1 MNTPET
7 IMHWLQL
14 HYIELC
20 ATVTGFLYILFTI
33 REKILLWLFGII
45 SSALYVL
52 VFYHSSIY
60 AYALL
65 YIYYVIIG
73 IYGWYNWSH
82 RTGGSGQATERLAI
96 HGASPGVLTT
106 CVAISIL
113 FAVPVYFLLRK
124 YAPSDA
130 SWMDA
135 LLTSSGM
142 VATWMLTQKLIEQWI
157 FWIVIDLLSCGLMI
171 YKGLFPSSILFLA
184 YAILALKGYITW
196 KKDMAATTATK

>member
-1 MNTPET
+1 
-7 IMHWLQL
+7 MHWLQL

-20 ATVTGFLYILFTI
+20 ATLSGFLYILFTI

-45 SSALYVL
+45 SSALYVW

-65 YIYYVIIG
+65 YIYYVIMG
-73 IYGWYNWSH
+73 FYGWYNWS
-82 RTGGSGQATERLAI
+82 RYTEIYNQARGRLAI
-96 HGASPGVLTT
+96 HGASQRVLIS
-106 CVAISIL
+106 CVSLSVL

-124 YAPSDA
+124 YAPSGA
-130 SWMDA
+130 AWMDA
-135 LLTSSGM
+135 LLTSGGM

-157 FWIVIDLLSCGLMI
+157 FWIVIDLLSCVLMI

-196 KKDMAATTATK
+196 KREMAATPATK